1 MTALD
6 VKIDSFK
13 YDVVIARVMEAI
25 DTEALEKNYD
35 PEIVAMVAYETA
47 YESKESDKDLD
58 VDALTFDS
66 FVSSVI
72 ESANL
77 IIVHNLFD

>member
-6 VKIDSFK
+6 AKIDSFK

>member
-25 DTEALEKNYD
+25 DTEALNKNYD

>member
-13 YDVVIARVMEAI
+13 YDVIIARVMEAI